1 MPSRPPKA
9 DKDRMKKLPRLKKK
23 KAESQETSNR
33 ITNETVAEHRE
44 RVLAGGR
51 RFKYP
56 MQYAKHRLVIN
67 TIIISVVA
75 LILVAV
81 VVWWQLYPEQNT
93 STFFYRITRVLP
105 LPVATVD
112 GQEVRYSDYLMWF
125 RSQEHNLQYKQGVD
139 LYAKEN
145 KTQLDLFKR
154 QSLDDTIADTYAA
167 KIAAEKHITVTAQE
181 VNDDLKLQ
189 RQSSD
194 GQMSEDTYYAVILD
208 HFGWTPDE
216 VKDVTARKLLHQ
228 KVAYAIDTTATTLR
242 DELVTS
248 LKTQTDFDKVA
259 AAVQPVNGVKIESS
273 ITPLVPDNNQDGGLA
288 AEASKLAIGQVSP
301 VFKSTN
307 GDGYYVVKPL
317 QKDNNGRISYA
328 SLKVPLTMFDQE
340 LASIKSQHKVTE
352 FIAVPKVT
360 IPTTNQ

>member
-1 MPSRPPKA
+1 
-9 DKDRMKKLPRLKKK
+9 MKKIPRLRKK
-23 KAESQETSNR
+23 KAEPTETPNR

-67 TIIISVVA
+67 TIIISAVA

-81 VVWWQLYPEQNT
+81 GVWWQLYPAQNT

-105 LPVATVD
+105 LPVAVVD

-154 QSLDDTIADTYAA
+154 QSLDDTIADSYAQKLA
-167 KIAAEKHITVTAQE
+167 NQMHIAVSTQE
-181 VNDDLKLQ
+181 VDSDLKLQ

-216 VKDVTARKLLHQ
+216 VRDVTSRKLLHQ
-228 KVAYAIDTTATTLR
+228 KVAYAVDATASKLK
-242 DELVTS
+242 DEMATA

-259 AAVQPVNGVKIESS
+259 ASIPAIDGVKVESN
-273 ITPLVPDNNQDGGLA
+273 ITPFVPTNNQDGGLA
-288 AEASKLAIGQVSP
+288 TEASKLPIGQISP

-328 SLKVPLTMFDQE
+328 SLKVPLTTFDKQ
-340 LASIKSQHKVTE
+340 LASIIAQHKVTE
-352 FIAVPKVT
+352 YITVPHVNV
-360 IPTTNQ
+360 PTNQ

>member
-1 MPSRPPKA
+1 
-9 DKDRMKKLPRLKKK
+9 MKKPSLRRKKK
-23 KAESQETSNR
+23 VEQTEAPNR

-75 LILVAV
+75 LIVVVV

-93 STFFYRITRVLP
+93 NTFFYRITRVLP
-105 LPVATVD
+105 VPVAVVD

-145 KTQLDLFKR
+145 KAQLNLFKR
-154 QSLDDTIADTYAA
+154 QSLDDTIADSYAA
-167 KIAAEKHITVTAQE
+167 KLAGQMHITVSSDE
-181 VNDDLKLQ
+181 VNTDLKLQ

-194 GQMSEDTYYAVILD
+194 GLMSEQTYYAVILD
-208 HFGWTPDE
+208 HFGWSPDE
-216 VKDVTARKLLHQ
+216 VRDVTARKLLHQ
-228 KVAYAIDTTATTLR
+228 KVAYAMDSTAASLKEEMATA
-242 DELVTS
+242 
-248 LKTQTDFDKVA
+248 LKTQSDFDKVA
-259 AAVQPVNGVKIESS
+259 ASIQPIDGVKIEAD
-273 ITPLVPDNNQDGGLA
+273 ITPLVPSNNQDGGLA
-288 AEASKLAIGQVSP
+288 AEASSLAVGQVSP
-301 VFKSTN
+301 VFKSEN
-307 GDGYYVVKPL
+307 GDGYYVVKLL

-328 SLKVPLTMFDQE
+328 SLKVPLTMFDKQ
-340 LASIKSQHKVTE
+340 LASIKSQHKITE

-360 IPTTNQ
+360 IPTTN